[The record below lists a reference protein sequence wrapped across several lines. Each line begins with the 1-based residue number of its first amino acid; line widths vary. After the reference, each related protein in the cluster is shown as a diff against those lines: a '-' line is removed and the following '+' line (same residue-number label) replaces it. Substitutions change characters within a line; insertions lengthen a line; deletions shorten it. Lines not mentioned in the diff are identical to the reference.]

1 MIFYFSGTGNSQ
13 LAAKIIAETT
23 GDEMISINDCLK
35 KGKENTFK
43 SRMPLVFVTPTYAW
57 RMPKVVEEW
66 IRKSEFAGNGK
77 AYFIL
82 TCGGSSGNAMAY
94 VKKICKEKKMQ
105 FNGIATIPMPENY
118 VAMFQTPD
126 EQECKNIVEAAKPAI
141 GKIAVQIQKVE
152 KLQDPIVSLRDKMLS
167 GPINGVYYPLLVHDR
182 GFTASS
188 ACISCGKCARR
199 CPLNNIIMVNGK
211 PRWKGNC
218 THCMACIAGCPAEA
232 IEYKKSAKGRHRH
245 YIMEE

>member
-43 SRMPLVFVTPTYAW
+43 SRMPLVFVAPTYAW

-66 IRKSEFAGNGK
+66 IRKTEFAGSGK
-77 AYFIL
+77 AYFVL

-126 EQECKNIVEAAKPAI
+126 EQECKNIVEAAKLAI

-152 KLQDPIVSLRDKMLS
+152 KLQDPIISLRDKMLS

-188 ACISCGKCARR
+188 TCISCGKCARR

-232 IEYKKSAKGRHRH
+232 IEYKKSSKGRHRH

>member
-66 IRKSEFAGNGK
+66 IRKTEFSGNGK
-77 AYFIL
+77 AYFVL
-82 TCGGSSGNAMAY
+82 TCDGSSGNAMSY
-94 VKKICKEKKMQ
+94 VKKICKEKKLQ
-105 FNGIATIPMPENY
+105 FNGIAFIPMPENY

-141 GKIAVQIQKVE
+141 AKLAVQIQKVE
-152 KLQDPIVSLRDKMLS
+152 KFPDPIISLRDKILS

-182 GFTASS
+182 GFNASS

-199 CPLNNIIMVNGK
+199 CPLNDIVMVNGK

-232 IEYKKSAKGRHRH
+232 IEYKKSSKGRHRH